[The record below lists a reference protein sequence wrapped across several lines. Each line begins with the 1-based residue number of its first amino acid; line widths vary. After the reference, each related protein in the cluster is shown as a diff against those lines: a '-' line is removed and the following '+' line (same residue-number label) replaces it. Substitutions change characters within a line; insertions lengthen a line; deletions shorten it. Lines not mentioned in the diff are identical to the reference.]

1 MLSGLQEEVSIAA
14 NVLECLLKLVLLI
27 GLIITAFGYSY
38 SHLALDMYGGE
49 LLSSGTGKTWMKI
62 KHSLIVPNIISM
74 HEC

>member
-1 MLSGLQEEVSIAA
+1 MNVSGLQEEVSMVA

-49 LLSSGTGKTWMKI
+49 LLSSGSGMT
-62 KHSLIVPNIISM
+62 
-74 HEC
+74 